1 MSRALWWPQGG
12 SGIAYERSSPVVSG
26 HSPTVRAPCTF
37 HFRMKSV
44 TSSLVT
50 MREVL
55 ERLTGMQATARS
67 QTHAIV

>member
-1 MSRALWWPQGG
+1 
-12 SGIAYERSSPVVSG
+12 
-26 HSPTVRAPCTF
+26 
-37 HFRMKSV
+37 MKSV